1 MKKAL
6 GNILLTLASIVFT
19 LLAAEAVLR
28 IVPLD
33 IAGSAG
39 GDRGYFS
46 RFDPELGWAP
56 LPSVEQ
62 YHVGDGFSVS
72 VRQNAMG
79 LRTSQ
84 EHAFEDK
91 TDQRRILVLGDS
103 YVWGYGADQED
114 IFTEPSAHDDDN
126 VEMINLGVSGYGTD
140 QELLFYENLGK
151 QFDVD
156 EVVLAFTTYNDILNN
171 MFAEQYGYQKPY
183 FTNENGLTLHDDH
196 VADRPARRIGIWF
209 RDNSRVVALA
219 ETGFL
224 NVKYLWQSRFG
235 DDEPVAHPRDRVLG
249 PGAVRPIDSQ
259 GVDLTVQL
267 LKRLR
272 DEVEAAGA
280 DFSLVFIPYKPNVLA
295 LQAEDHPLVTAMTPA
310 LSEAGIDC
318 YDPYAMF
325 VEAAR
330 DGASPF
336 NEGDNHFNAKG
347 HEIFGKVIT
356 DRQLRET
363 IGVCQ

>member
-6 GNILLTLASIVFT
+6 GNFLLILASIVFT
-19 LLAAEAVLR
+19 LLAAEVVLR
-28 IVPLD
+28 LVPLD

-46 RFDPELGWAP
+46 RFDEELGWAP

-62 YHVGDGFSVS
+62 FHVGDGFSVA
-72 VRQNAMG
+72 VRQNAIG
-79 LRTSQ
+79 LRASG

-114 IFTEPSAHDDDN
+114 IFTEPAAHGDDT

-140 QELLFYENLGK
+140 QELLFYEKLGT

-183 FTNENGLTLHDDH
+183 FTAEGELTLHDDH
-196 VADRPARRIGIWF
+196 VEDRPARRIGIWF

-224 NVKYLWQSRFG
+224 NLKHAWQSRFG
-235 DDEPVAHPRDRVLG
+235 DDEPVARPRDRVLG
-249 PGAVRPIDSQ
+249 PGAVRPIDRQ
-259 GVDLTVQL
+259 GVDLTIQL
-267 LKRLR
+267 IARLR
-272 DEVEAAGA
+272 DDVEASGA
-280 DFSLVFIPYKPNVLA
+280 EFSLVFIPYKPNVLA
-295 LQAEDHPLVTAMTPA
+295 LQPEDHPLVAAMLPG

-318 YDPYAMF
+318 FDPYPMF
-325 VEAAR
+325 VEAER

-356 DRQLRET
+356 DRQLRQSVS
-363 IGVCQ
+363 VCQ